1 MPATP
6 QWNSKQKQATGKF
19 GASED
24 GMDFGDKD
32 GGSDDENGSEDG
44 DQVGSLIFKTE
55 ENQIFDSVLESSGET
70 R

>member
-1 MPATP
+1 
-6 QWNSKQKQATGKF
+6 
-19 GASED
+19 
-24 GMDFGDKD
+24 MDFGDKD